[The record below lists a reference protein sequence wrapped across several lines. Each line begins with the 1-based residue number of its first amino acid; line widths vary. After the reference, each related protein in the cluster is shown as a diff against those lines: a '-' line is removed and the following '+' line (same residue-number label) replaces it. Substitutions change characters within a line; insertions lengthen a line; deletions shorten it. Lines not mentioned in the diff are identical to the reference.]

1 MIDKIRFILGLPFV
15 IVAYIC
21 FIPVYIFGSVSCLI
35 YGKDYP
41 CITTTFNKK

>member
-1 MIDKIRFILGLPFV
+1 MIDKIRCILGLPFV

-21 FIPVYIFGSVSCLI
+21 FIPVYIFGSVSCKI

-41 CITTTFNKK
+41 FITTNNNKK